1 VTYSTP
7 YEEHILAHPN
17 IAHHASVYSAIRYRN
32 SRGFSAQFRAWDSS
46 DLIRDLARAPA
57 DRSTLWPIWKAE
69 NLRSMY
75 YLDSMSKVARF
86 MGEGRQQPGTVSPR
100 LT

>member
-32 SRGFSAQFRAWDSS
+32 SRGFSAQFRAWHSS

-57 DRSTLWPIWKAE
+57 WKAE
-69 NLRSMY
+69 NLRSIY